1 MKKLLLIL
9 LIFSCINA
17 YSQHPEK
24 YFKFIEP
31 NKEAINTK
39 ITKLISIDK
48 VVKDTVWAYANL
60 NEFENFQKLG
70 YKIELLTPPSLL
82 TTKVLNM
89 ATDISQMAN
98 WDRYPTY
105 AVYRAM
111 MKKFETDYPNL
122 CKLDSIG
129 TTVEGRKL
137 YVVKISDN
145 VSDDEAEPE
154 FFYTSTMHGDE
165 VTGYVLMLRLIDYL
179 LSQYNTNTRI
189 KDIVDNMAIYINP
202 NANPD
207 GTYYAGNNSISGSR
221 RYNANGVDINRNFP
235 DPRAGNHPNG
245 YTSWEPETQAM
256 MDFASQHRFTASAN
270 FHGGIELANYP
281 WDTWTSTQRK
291 HADHNWYYT
300 VSRAYADTA
309 QKYSPAGYFTGE
321 DNGVTHGGDWYVVA
335 GGRQDYMNY
344 WHHCREITLEISN
357 VMLLSSDLLT
367 AYWDYNKESILNYME
382 VCNGGIQGII
392 RDEENNPI
400 KAKVYISAHDKD
412 SSEVYS
418 NNTNGFYAR
427 PIEPGTWNVTYSAVG
442 YESQEHALTVNDL
455 NSTVIQDITLI
466 KLKFEITFEVKH
478 NSSPLENA
486 TVTLNGTSLQTNNE
500 GKAIFSNFPYGKS
513 YSCNVSA
520 TNYVTVE
527 GQTDVTTNKT
537 IPINIYMVNADELA
551 DNKTISVFPNPF
563 SESINIDFQLDKPDF
578 VEVSVY
584 TMDGKQVYRT
594 QKTKYNAGDVRITLQ
609 KSAINTSL
617 NTGNYIVKVST
628 TGKNYSRVIQYLP

>member
-1 MKKLLLIL
+1 MKKLLFTL

-31 NKEAINTK
+31 NKESINTK

-60 NEFENFQKLG
+60 KEFENFQKLG
-70 YKIELLTPPSLL
+70 YKIELLTPPSLVA
-82 TTKVLNM
+82 TKALNM
-89 ATDISQMAN
+89 ATDISQMTN

-105 AVYRAM
+105 AVYREM
-111 MKKFETDYPNL
+111 IKKFETDYPNL

-145 VSDDEAEPE
+145 VNDDEAEQE

-165 VTGYVLMLRLIDYL
+165 VTGYVLMLRLTDYL
-179 LSQYNTNTRI
+179 LSQYNTNTRV

-207 GTYYAGNNSISGSR
+207 GTYYAGNNTVSGSIR
-221 RYNANGVDINRNFP
+221 NNANGVNINRNFP
-235 DPRAGNHPNG
+235 DPRAGIHPDGN
-245 YTSWEPETQAM
+245 SWQPETQAM
-256 MDFASQHRFTASAN
+256 MNFASQHRFTASAN

-281 WDTWTSTQRK
+281 WDTWESIERK

-300 VSRAYADTA
+300 VSRAYADTV
-309 QKYSPAGYFTGE
+309 QKYSPSGYFTGE
-321 DNGVTHGGDWYVVA
+321 DNGVTHGGDWYVVE

-344 WHHCREITLEISN
+344 WHHCREITLEISDIK
-357 VMLLSSDLLT
+357 LLSSDLLP
-367 AYWDYNKESILNYME
+367 AHWDYNKESILNYME
-382 VCNGGIQGII
+382 ICNGGIQGII
-392 RDEENNPI
+392 KDEDNNPI

-418 NNTNGFYAR
+418 NSTNGFYAR
-427 PIEPGTWNVTYSAVG
+427 PIEPGTWDVTYSALG
-442 YESQEHALTVNDL
+442 YESKSQSITVTDL
-455 NSTVIQDITLI
+455 RTKIIQDITLP
-466 KLKFEITFEVKH
+466 KLKYEVTFEVKH
-478 NSSPLENA
+478 NGNA
-486 TVTLNGTSLQTNNE
+486 LANAIVTLNGSAAFTNSE
-500 GKAIFSNFPYGKS
+500 GKAVFSNFPYGKGYS
-513 YSCNVSA
+513 YNVSA

-527 GQTDVTTNKT
+527 GQTDVTANKT
-537 IPINIYMVNADELA
+537 IPINIYLVNADELT

-563 SESINIDFQLDKPDF
+563 SESINIALQLDKPDF

-584 TMDGKQVYRT
+584 SLDGKQIFRT
-594 QKTKYNAGDVRITLQ
+594 QKTNYNSGDVRIYLPT
-609 KSAINTSL
+609 SSMNTSL
-617 NTGNYIVKVST
+617 NSGNYIVKVST
-628 TGKNYSRVIQYLP
+628 SEKNYSRVIQYLP

>member
-1 MKKLLLIL
+1 MRKLLFTL

-60 NEFENFQKLG
+60 KEFENFQKLG
-70 YKIELLTPPSLL
+70 YKIELLTPPSLVA
-82 TTKVLNM
+82 TKALNM

-105 AVYRAM
+105 SVYREM

-207 GTYYAGNNSISGSR
+207 GTYYAGNNTISGSR

-344 WHHCREITLEISN
+344 WHHCREITLEISDIK
-357 VMLLSSDLLT
+357 LLSSDLLP
-367 AYWDYNKESILNYME
+367 AHWDYNKESIINYME

-392 RDEENNPI
+392 RDEDNNPI

-427 PIEPGTWNVTYSAVG
+427 PIEPGNWNVTYSAVG

-455 NSTVIQDITLI
+455 SSTVIQDITLI
-466 KLKFEITFEVKH
+466 KLKFEITFEVMH

-486 TVTLNGTSLQTNNE
+486 TVTLNETSLQTNNE
-500 GKAIFSNFPYGKS
+500 GKAIFSNFPYGKGYS
-513 YSCNVSA
+513 YNVSA
-520 TNYVTVE
+520 TNYVTIE

-537 IPINIYMVNADELA
+537 IPINIYMVNAGELA

-584 TMDGKQVYRT
+584 TMEGKQVYRT
-594 QKTKYNAGDVRITLQ
+594 QKTKHNAGNVRITLQ

-617 NTGNYIVKVST
+617 NSGNYIVKVST

>member
-1 MKKLLLIL
+1 MKKILFTL

-60 NEFENFQKLG
+60 KEFGNFQKLG
-70 YKIELLTPPSLL
+70 YKIELLTPPSLAA
-82 TTKVLNM
+82 TKALNM

-98 WDRYPTY
+98 WDHYPIY
-105 AVYRAM
+105 AVYREM

-145 VSDDEAEPE
+145 VNEDEAEQE

-179 LSQYNTNTRI
+179 LSQYNSNTRI
-189 KDIVDNMAIYINP
+189 KAIVDNMAIYINP

-207 GTYYAGNNSISGSR
+207 GTYYAGNNTVSGSIR
-221 RYNANGVDINRNFP
+221 NNANSVNLNRNFP
-235 DPRAGNHPNG
+235 DPRAGDHPIG
-245 YTSWEPETQAM
+245 ESWQPETLAM
-256 MDFASQHRFTASAN
+256 MNFASQHRFTASAN

-321 DNGVTHGGDWYVVA
+321 DNGVTHGGDWYVVE

-344 WHHCREITLEISN
+344 WHHCREITLEISDIK
-357 VMLLSSDLLT
+357 LLSSDLLP

-392 RDEENNPI
+392 KDEDNNPI

-427 PIEPGTWNVTYSAVG
+427 PIEPGTWDVTYSALG
-442 YESQEHALTVNDL
+442 YESKSQSITVTDL
-455 NSTVIQDITLI
+455 RTKIIQDITLP
-466 KLKFEITFEVKH
+466 KLKYEVTFEVKH
-478 NSSPLENA
+478 NGNA
-486 TVTLNGTSLQTNNE
+486 LANAIVTLNGSVAFTNSE
-500 GKAIFSNFPYGKS
+500 GKAVFSNFPYGKGYS
-513 YSCNVSA
+513 YNVSA

-537 IPINIYMVNADELA
+537 IPINIYMVNVDELT

-563 SESINIDFQLDKPDF
+563 SESISIALQLDKPDF

-584 TMDGKQVYRT
+584 SLDGKQIFRT
-594 QKTKYNAGDVRITLQ
+594 QKTNYNAGDVRISLPTSSMN
-609 KSAINTSL
+609 KSL
-617 NTGNYIVKVST
+617 NSGNYIVKVST
-628 TGKNYSRVIQYLP
+628 SEKNYSRVIQYLP

>member
-1 MKKLLLIL
+1 MKKLLFTLI
-9 LIFSCINA
+9 IFSCINA

-24 YFKFIEP
+24 YFKFIEL
-31 NKEAINTK
+31 NKEAINTQ

-60 NEFENFQKLG
+60 KEFETFRKLG

-82 TTKVLNM
+82 TTKALNM

-105 AVYRAM
+105 TVYRAM

-145 VSDDEAEPE
+145 VSDEEAEPE

-165 VTGYVLMLRLIDYL
+165 TTGYVLMLRLIDYL
-179 LSQYNTNTRI
+179 LSQYNIDPRI
-189 KDIVDNMAIYINP
+189 KSIVDNMAIYINP

-207 GTYYAGNNSISGSR
+207 GTYYSGNNTVSGSTR
-221 RYNANGVDINRNFP
+221 SNANGVNLNRNFP
-235 DPRAGNHPNG
+235 DPRAGNQPDG
-245 YTSWEPETQAM
+245 YSRQPETQAM
-256 MDFASQHRFTASAN
+256 MNFASQHRFTASAN

-281 WDTWTSTQRK
+281 WDTWTSAQKK

-344 WHHCREITLEISN
+344 WHHCREITLEISDIK
-357 VMLLSSDLLT
+357 LLSSDLLP
-367 AYWDYNKESILNYME
+367 AHWNYNKESILNFIE
-382 VCNGGIQGII
+382 TCNGGIQGII
-392 RDEENNPI
+392 KDESNNPI

-418 NNTNGFYAR
+418 NSTNGFYAR
-427 PIEPGTWNVTYSAVG
+427 LIEPGTWGITYSALG
-442 YESQEHALTVNDL
+442 YESKSQSITVTDL
-455 NSTVIQDITLI
+455 RTKTIQDITLP
-466 KLKFEITFEVKH
+466 KLKFEVTFEVKH
-478 NSSPLENA
+478 NGSPLANA
-486 TVTLNGTSLQTNNE
+486 TVTLNGISLQTNNE
-500 GKAIFSNFPYGKS
+500 GKTIFSNFPYGKN
-513 YSCNVSA
+513 YSFSVSA
-520 TNYVTVE
+520 TNYITVE
-527 GQTDVTTNKT
+527 GQTDITDNKT
-537 IPINIYMVNADELA
+537 IPISIYMVSAD
-551 DNKTISVFPNPF
+551 DITNNKTISVFPNPF
-563 SESINIDFQLDKPDF
+563 SDNINIAFHLDKPDF

-584 TMDGKQVYRT
+584 TMDGKQIFRN
-594 QKTKYNAGDVRITLQ
+594 QKNNYNAGDVRITLPI
-609 KSAINTSL
+609 SSMNTSL
-617 NTGNYIVKVST
+617 NSGNYIVKIST
-628 TGKNYSRVIQYLP
+628 SEKNYSRVIQYLP

>member
-1 MKKLLLIL
+1 MKKLLFTL

-31 NKEAINTK
+31 NKESINTK

-60 NEFENFQKLG
+60 KEFENFQKLG
-70 YKIELLTPPSLL
+70 YKIELLTPPSLVA
-82 TTKVLNM
+82 TKALNM

-105 AVYRAM
+105 AVYREM

-145 VSDDEAEPE
+145 VSDDEAEQE

-207 GTYYAGNNSISGSR
+207 GTYYAGNNTVSGSR
-221 RYNANGVDINRNFP
+221 RYNANSVDINRNFP
-235 DPRAGNHPNG
+235 DPRAGNHPDG
-245 YTSWEPETQAM
+245 YSWQAETQAM
-256 MDFASQHRFTASAN
+256 MNFASQHRFTASAN

-281 WDTWTSTQRK
+281 WDTWESIERK

-321 DNGVTHGGDWYVVA
+321 DNGVTHGGDWYVVE

-344 WHHCREITLEISN
+344 W
-357 VMLLSSDLLT
+357 
-367 AYWDYNKESILNYME
+367 
-382 VCNGGIQGII
+382 
-392 RDEENNPI
+392 
-400 KAKVYISAHDKD
+400 
-412 SSEVYS
+412 
-418 NNTNGFYAR
+418 
-427 PIEPGTWNVTYSAVG
+427 
-442 YESQEHALTVNDL
+442 
-455 NSTVIQDITLI
+455 
-466 KLKFEITFEVKH
+466 
-478 NSSPLENA
+478 
-486 TVTLNGTSLQTNNE
+486 
-500 GKAIFSNFPYGKS
+500 
-513 YSCNVSA
+513 
-520 TNYVTVE
+520 
-527 GQTDVTTNKT
+527 
-537 IPINIYMVNADELA
+537 
-551 DNKTISVFPNPF
+551 
-563 SESINIDFQLDKPDF
+563 
-578 VEVSVY
+578 
-584 TMDGKQVYRT
+584 
-594 QKTKYNAGDVRITLQ
+594 
-609 KSAINTSL
+609 
-617 NTGNYIVKVST
+617 
-628 TGKNYSRVIQYLP
+628 